1 MLICSKMAEFHYQ
14 SVLVIY
20 VPEKVTVYFY
30 PTLLYQA
37 SKCPKPNKTPHNF
50 FFVWI
55 VASIMFAYSIPTT
68 KLVLWTND
76 YSFLLMFY

>member
-1 MLICSKMAEFHYQ
+1 MAELHYQ

-37 SKCPKPNKTPHNF
+37 SKCPKPNKTRHNF
-50 FFVWI
+50 FLYD
-55 VASIMFAYSIPTT
+55 SS
-68 KLVLWTND
+68 LVLC
-76 YSFLLMFY
+76 LLIQYQQQN